1 MTAAAAPARAR
12 DAGGR
17 GRRLARACACTCACV
32 AALGLPAAGPAHA
45 RTAFQTRCD
54 AEAANAVATVASRDA
69 GWRIDNSLSFRTLT
83 AMKRPR
89 VAGWVLGLTHTE
101 SRITV
106 KVDGKVLDDPASGY
120 ECVLP
125 RVAVGLDYVPIVVYV
140 GREFIPGTCAYREV
154 LAHEMRHLK
163 SYQAMLPTVQERVRE
178 KLANRYAGKPLYAR
192 AGEARG
198 LLQNEIDAA
207 WLPYIRNEMARIER
221 MQLDIDTPQEYA
233 RLSKVC
239 HGEVQSLI
247 ASTRRTP

>member
-1 MTAAAAPARAR
+1 VTRITPFTHA
-12 DAGGR
+12 
-17 GRRLARACACTCACV
+17 GRRGCLPACAC
-32 AALGLPAAGPAHA
+32 ALGLLATVPAVHA
-45 RTAFQTRCD
+45 RTPFQDRCD
-54 AEAANAVATVASRDA
+54 AEAAGAVATVTSQDH

-89 VAGWVLGLTHTE
+89 VTNGWVLGLTHTE

-106 KVDGKVLDDPASGY
+106 KVDGKQFEDAAGGY

-125 RVAVGLDYVPIVVYV
+125 RVDVGLDYVPIVVYV
-140 GREFIPGTCAYREV
+140 GREFAPGTCAYREV

-163 SYQAMLPTVQERVRE
+163 SYQAMLPTVGETVRA
-178 KLANRYAGKPLYAR
+178 KLANRYAGKPLFAR
-192 AGEARG
+192 TGQARG
-198 LLQNEIDAA
+198 MLQNEIDAV
-207 WLPYIRNEMARIER
+207 WLPYVRNEMARIER
-221 MQLDIDTPQEYA
+221 LQLEIDTPQEYA